1 MGYLIE
7 ITLIPKVLSSM
18 VRSRYLDLDVWI
30 LDIVVSIL
38 DTQGH
43 VFDGQ
48 VYRPIPRCID
58 LGYHDHDLWR

>member
-7 ITLIPKVLSSM
+7 ITLIPKVLYSM
-18 VRSRYLDLDVWI
+18 VRSRDLDLDVWI

-48 VYRPIPRCID
+48 V
-58 LGYHDHDLWR
+58 